1 MITRRRMIGSG
12 AAVSALGFGSRASP
26 AASNAVPHAATSPAP
41 LAPAARPSS
50 PLAVVVV
57 DKRFD
62 AAPALSRSLAAPD
75 VPRLALPRDVL
86 EFWHRQLAPL
96 CATGRHA
103 IGGVTTER
111 GFFLLRTLAADH
123 RLRVKSRRA
132 HGALVS
138 WVIGPK

>member
-1 MITRRRMIGSG
+1 MITRRQMIGST
-12 AAVSALGFGSRASP
+12 AAVSALGIGSRAVTAAPGVPATRKHAPPASP
-26 AASNAVPHAATSPAP
+26 S
-41 LAPAARPSS
+41 LAM
-50 PLAVVVV
+50 VVV
-57 DKRFD
+57 DERFD
-62 AAPALSRSLAAPD
+62 AAPALARSLATPD

-86 EFWHRQLAPL
+86 EFWQRQLAPL
-96 CATGRHA
+96 LSAGGHA

-123 RLRVKSRRA
+123 RLRVRSRRA